1 MDNKKIV
8 VPNSKVADTSI
19 TNHGVPEPIAASAIF
34 RLALQKNPSVVS
46 EFLVMLREE
55 FMNLVPSGDPQ
66 EAISIQ
72 HMNSD
77 DVALKI
83 MTPTSMDLIQG
94 QKIVETLALSA
105 LARSNEAGVQFS
117 WNASA

>member
-1 MDNKKIV
+1 
-8 VPNSKVADTSI
+8 
-19 TNHGVPEPIAASAIF
+19 
-34 RLALQKNPSVVS
+34 
-46 EFLVMLREE
+46 MLREE
-55 FMNLVPSGDPQ
+55 FTKLVPSGDPQ

-83 MTPTSMDLIQG
+83 LTPTSMDLIQG